1 MLIRKLRALTAEQ
14 GGATPAVALS
24 AFAQATDRARA
35 VAAGFDTHVA
45 KPIDPD
51 RLLRTLA
58 RALSL
63 AVGDA
68 DPGDPYEPALASEA
82 GR

>member
-1 MLIRKLRALTAEQ
+1 
-14 GGATPAVALS
+14 
-24 AFAQATDRARA
+24 
-35 VAAGFDTHVA
+35 
-45 KPIDPD
+45 
-51 RLLRTLA
+51 LLRTLA

-63 AVGDA
+63 AVG